1 MNYNHTG
8 PRRAKRILDPTSGLT
23 TPPPQPST
31 MPQNPYMYNQQ
42 VPINNGMPVDYGFNI
57 PEQSTPYGFT
67 TPPPMHNQMQN
78 PIQNPMQQPMQSPMQ
93 PYSTRDPMKE
103 GFPTP
108 QFATQLL
115 AEPMVAN
122 IAAHYGNALVG
133 SGKQHIEKYV
143 PVSALR
149 YYFAVDTDYVLMKLT
164 LLLFPFTHK
173 DWSVKYEQDGPLQ
186 PRYERNAPDLYIPTM
201 AFLTYVVLSGLA
213 LGTQEKFTPE
223 QLGIISSTALAW
235 GVIELIVHTITLYI
249 MNLDTSLRTMDLLAY
264 CGYKYVGINIA
275 LAASLIFR
283 KFGYYC
289 VLLYFG
295 ICLAFF
301 LVRSLKLRV
310 IPEGHTSYTATGN
323 KRRLYFILCLAGLQ
337 PFLMWWLSY
346 HLIS

>member
-1 MNYNHTG
+1 MSYNHTG
-8 PRRAKRILDPTSGLT
+8 ARRGKAKRILDPSSGLT
-23 TPPPQPST
+23 TQTSQPSA

-42 VPINNGMPVDYGFNI
+42 VPLNNGMPMEYGFNI

-67 TPPPMHNQMQN
+67 TPPPM
-78 PIQNPMQQPMQSPMQ
+78 QNPMQQQQQPMQTPLP
-93 PYSTRDPMKE
+93 PYSSRDPMKDA
-103 GFPTP
+103 FPTP

-133 SGKQHIEKYV
+133 SGKQQIEKYV

-186 PRYERNAPDLYIPTM
+186 PRYERNAPDLYIPIM

-235 GVIELIVHTITLYI
+235 GVIELLVHTITLYV

-264 CGYKYVGINIA
+264 CGYKYVGINVA
-275 LAASLIFR
+275 LAISLIFR

-289 VLLYFG
+289 TLIYFG